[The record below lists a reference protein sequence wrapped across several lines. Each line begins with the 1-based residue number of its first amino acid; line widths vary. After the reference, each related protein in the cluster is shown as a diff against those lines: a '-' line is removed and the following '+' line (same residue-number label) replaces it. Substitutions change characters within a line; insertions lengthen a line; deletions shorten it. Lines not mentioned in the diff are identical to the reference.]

1 MSHKDMK
8 YMLRIQFL
16 DSIDEKYFKNLFS
29 KDPEN
34 EKDENKKKLLYEE
47 IVTFTELLKNKNL
60 I

>member
-1 MSHKDMK
+1 MK